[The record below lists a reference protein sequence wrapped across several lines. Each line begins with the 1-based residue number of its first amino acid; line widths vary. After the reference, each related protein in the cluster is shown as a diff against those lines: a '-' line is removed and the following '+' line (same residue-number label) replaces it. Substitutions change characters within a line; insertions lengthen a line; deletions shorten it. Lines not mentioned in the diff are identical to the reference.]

1 MTYDEFMALDEEQRR
16 AAFIAP
22 ETVRDLEAERDSFKT
37 ENEQLQAAATSS
49 AEELKKTKELN
60 YTLARKVN
68 VTPTRSA
75 EEYLHEA
82 LGKVKK

>member
-1 MTYDEFMALDEEQRR
+1 MTYDEFMALSEEERR
-16 AAFIAP
+16 AAYIAQ
-22 ETVRDLEAERDSFKT
+22 ETVADLEAERDSFRT
-37 ENEQLQAAATSS
+37 ENDQLKASSAAA

-68 VTPTRSA
+68 VAPTKSA

-82 LGKVKK
+82 FKR